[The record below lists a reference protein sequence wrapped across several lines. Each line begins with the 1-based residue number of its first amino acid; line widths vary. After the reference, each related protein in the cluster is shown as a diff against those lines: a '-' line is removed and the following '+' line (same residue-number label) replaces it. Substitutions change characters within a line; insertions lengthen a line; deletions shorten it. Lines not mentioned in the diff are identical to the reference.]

1 MGIYASDDIYGIRIY
16 TFKDDFGDTLF
27 EVKYD
32 VILND
37 EQIKEVY
44 LFYSELNNK
53 NDIFFSVYTECS
65 STLDLINR
73 EKVMMWYP
81 MSLDR
86 FLEKFGI

>member
-16 TFKDDFGDTLF
+16 TFKDDLGDTLF
-27 EVKYD
+27 EIKHD
-32 VILND
+32 VTLSD
-37 EQIKEVY
+37 EQMKEAY

-53 NDIFFSVYTECS
+53 NDIFFSIYTECS
-65 STLDLINR
+65 STLDTVNR
-73 EKVMMWYP
+73 EIFMMWHP

>member
-16 TFKDDFGDTLF
+16 TFKDDLGDTLF
-27 EVKYD
+27 EIKHD
-32 VILND
+32 ITMND
-37 EQIKEVY
+37 EQMKEVY

-65 STLDLINR
+65 STLDTVNR
-73 EKVMMWYP
+73 KNFMMWHP
-81 MSLDR
+81 MPLDR